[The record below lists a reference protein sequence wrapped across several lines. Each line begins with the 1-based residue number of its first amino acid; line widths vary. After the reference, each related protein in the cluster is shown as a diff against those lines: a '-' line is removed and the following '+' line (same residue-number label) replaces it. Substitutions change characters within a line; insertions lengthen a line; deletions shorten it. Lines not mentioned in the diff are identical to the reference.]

1 MTHPAEGKLLPCPF
15 CGAQPTTDRA
25 GVPGKFG
32 PIPTVRCTNEE
43 CFGPHTT
50 AQFLADAVK
59 QWNTRHSQGGSAS
72 DDWCV
77 EVWNGDKKVTIYR
90 DNVLRVWGPS
100 MDDQMTDEPRNL
112 ETVNAAFQWLFAATT
127 PSPAESVVKPTDANI
142 SVLAE
147 ALYHC
152 GCPAGGMTVGECAE
166 QGVCGCSIRAA
177 RIKGCMGTE
186 HQSFPR
192 EEGSKA

>member
-1 MTHPAEGKLLPCPF
+1 MTDHPAEGT
-15 CGAQPTTDRA
+15 QTDDAEAVTVLAALRHCANACDSNARIVGNIRA
-25 GVPGKFG
+25 GDISRVC
-32 PIPTVRCTNEE
+32 R
-43 CFGPHTT
+43 
-50 AQFLADAVK
+50 LAINAL
-59 QWNTRHSQGGSAS
+59 RSQGA
-72 DDWCV
+72 
-77 EVWNGDKKVTIYR
+77 N
-90 DNVLRVWGPS
+90 
-100 MDDQMTDEPRNL
+100 
-112 ETVNAAFQWLFAATT
+112 ATT
-127 PSPAESVVKPTDANI
+127 SSPAVSVIKPTDANI

>member
-25 GVPGKFG
+25 GTPGKFG

-59 QWNTRHSQGGSAS
+59 QWNTRRSQGGKAH
-72 DDWCV
+72 
-77 EVWNGDKKVTIYR
+77 KV
-90 DNVLRVWGPS
+90 
-100 MDDQMTDEPRNL
+100 MTPE
-112 ETVNAAFQWLFAATT
+112 EYAATKIQGWHSICRDYDGAGNVAIQYGAY
-127 PSPAESVVKPTDANI
+127 SPAESDVKPTDANI

-147 ALYHC
+147 AVYHC

-166 QGVCGCSIRAA
+166 QGVCGCSIRAE
-177 RIKGCMGTE
+177 RIKGCMGPD
-186 HQSFPR
+186 HQYFSR
-192 EEGSKA
+192 EESQP